1 MQYIENIQV
10 GNGTKYKINTV
21 PFDGV
26 QGQVLSKT
34 GQGKNDF
41 AWTNLEKYDDSQI
54 LEAINN
60 LQQNT
65 FTKEEVQNLIKD
77 FITQIP
83 DEYITEEELTE
94 KGFLVKSDIY
104 NKADKSNTYTKTQ
117 VDALIPTDYVKDED
131 LSAVAMSGSYND
143 LTDKPTIV
151 TFRQW

>member
-10 GNGTKYKINTV
+10 GNGTKYKINIV

-77 FITQIP
+77 FITQVP